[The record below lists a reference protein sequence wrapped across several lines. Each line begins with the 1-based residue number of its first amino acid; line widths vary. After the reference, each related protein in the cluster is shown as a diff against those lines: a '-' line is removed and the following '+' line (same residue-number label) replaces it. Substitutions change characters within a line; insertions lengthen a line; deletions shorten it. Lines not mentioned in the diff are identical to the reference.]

1 MPDPAAAPPARI
13 VMAFDFGLRRIGI
26 AVGDTVSRSA
36 RPLRTVS
43 SVGGQP
49 DWPAIDREIRT
60 TGPGVLVVGS
70 PYNDDGSP
78 GRIAADADRF
88 ALELG
93 RRTGLPVERADER
106 YSSVAAAE
114 ELRSRRASG
123 ERRRLQKGD
132 LDSAAAAVILSSWL
146 GGSP

>member
-1 MPDPAAAPPARI
+1 
-13 VMAFDFGLRRIGI
+13 MAFDFGLRRIGI
-26 AVGDTVSRSA
+26 AVGDTVSRGA
-36 RPLRTVS
+36 RPLRTVT
-43 SVGGQP
+43 SVAGQP
-49 DWPAIDREIRT
+49 DWATIVREVRALGPA
-60 TGPGVLVVGS
+60 VLVVGS

-78 GRIAADADRF
+78 GRIATDADRF

-93 RRTGLPVERADER
+93 RRTGLAVERADER
-106 YSSVAAAE
+106 YSSFAAAE

-146 GGSP
+146 GGTP